1 MKASGEYETCS
12 LEIYFVTLLDDEK
25 FPSHANFVFA
35 GDLKD
40 TSGTYT
46 TCFYLFG
53 ATHLISSGVLFSEL
67 LSWCVNEFMN

>member
-1 MKASGEYETCS
+1 MLILY
-12 LEIYFVTLLDDEK
+12 
-25 FPSHANFVFA
+25 FA

-53 ATHLISSGVLFSEL
+53 STHLISSDVRFFWIIVMMRREIH
-67 LSWCVNEFMN
+67 EFIFYIVHLYVYDRE

>member
-1 MKASGEYETCS
+1 MN
-12 LEIYFVTLLDDEK
+12 FLDDDK
-25 FPSHANFVFA
+25 FPSHADFVFA

-67 LSWCVNEFMN
+67 LS

>member
-1 MKASGEYETCS
+1 MTASSEYETS
-12 LEIYFVTLLDDEK
+12 SFEIHFVALLINHDFLNDDK
-25 FPSHANFVFA
+25 CPSHADLYFA

-46 TCFYLFG
+46 TCVYLFR

-67 LSWCVNEFMN
+67 LS